1 MKFNGCCM
9 KYLPKFVVWELTLAC
24 NAKCKHCASS
34 AGPQRSKE
42 LSTQEAFDLIDQLA
56 LAGTECIFLSG
67 GEPTL
72 RPDFYEIAK
81 KIDESHLIYGFVTN
95 GLTQL
100 NMDFLKTFLP
110 FAIGVSIDGT
120 EATHNGIRG
129 MPDAFTRTWA
139 NIRALVSNKLPV
151 SIVTAVSKY
160 NFKDLK
166 RIELDILHN
175 KVGGWQLQMVIPEG
189 RMDRSFM
196 LNEQEYYELCKFIA
210 KEKEDLK
217 GTVNIVAADNLGYY
231 GSCEGKLH
239 NNPWVGCPAGKEV
252 AGIESNGNIKA
263 CLSIMHPHAL
273 AGNIRETRF
282 SEIWNNDGLFSFFR
296 NYDGTVGLC
305 ASCDRAPDCRG
316 GCSATLA
323 GFHHELKREYP
334 FCVKRYEA
342 ALDQKDNL

>member
-1 MKFNGCCM
+1 
-9 KYLPKFVVWELTLAC
+9 
-24 NAKCKHCASS
+24 
-34 AGPQRSKE
+34 
-42 LSTQEAFDLIDQLA
+42 
-56 LAGTECIFLSG
+56 
-67 GEPTL
+67 
-72 RPDFYEIAK
+72 
-81 KIDESHLIYGFVTN
+81 
-95 GLTQL
+95 
-100 NMDFLKTFLP
+100 
-110 FAIGVSIDGT
+110 
-120 EATHNGIRG
+120 
-129 MPDAFTRTWA
+129 
-139 NIRALVSNKLPV
+139 
-151 SIVTAVSKY
+151 
-160 NFKDLK
+160 
-166 RIELDILHN
+166 
-175 KVGGWQLQMVIPEG
+175 
-189 RMDRSFM
+189 
-196 LNEQEYYELCKFIA
+196 
-210 KEKEDLK
+210 
-217 GTVNIVAADNLGYY
+217 LGYY